1 MDDPVPRRGTLDAEI
16 PDRPVE
22 SRRPL
27 TGIVFLVGAVLVLL
41 LIVAYAMWP
50 SSHTGGS
57 SATTEVVQPSP
68 D

>member
-1 MDDPVPRRGTLDAEI
+1 MLDAEI

-22 SRRPL
+22 PRRPV
-27 TGIVFLVGAVLVLL
+27 TGIIFLIGAVLVLL
-41 LIVAYAMWP
+41 LIGAYAMWP
-50 SSHTGGS
+50 IRGTGGS

>member
-1 MDDPVPRRGTLDAEI
+1 M
-16 PDRPVE
+16 
-22 SRRPL
+22 
-27 TGIVFLVGAVLVLL
+27 TGIVFLVGAVLVLV

-57 SATTEVVQPSP
+57 SATTGVVQPSP